1 MAQGKV
7 EICGVNTAKLPILKE
22 EEKEALFARIKA
34 GDAEAKEEYIKGNLR
49 LVLSVIKRFG
59 GSNENP
65 DDLFQIGAI
74 GLMKAIEKFDFSYEV
89 RFSTYAVPLVT
100 GEIRRFLRDDGMM
113 KVSRSIKESGWR
125 IKRSREKLE
134 QKLGRSV
141 TLQEL
146 ADDIGFLE
154 EEIALAIDAS
164 EEVTSIY
171 QTVYQSDGS
180 ELYLVD
186 KMADDAPEEEQLLNR
201 VTVQQLLE
209 MLDPKEQQLIRL
221 RYFDGKTQNAVADVM
236 GMTQVQVSRMEKKVL
251 HKMRLMYEKK

>member
-1 MAQGKV
+1 M
-7 EICGVNTAKLPILKE
+7 ELLLRAKNGD
-22 EEKEALFARIKA
+22 KEAGELLVQ
-34 GDAEAKEEYIKGNLR
+34 ENLG
-49 LVLSVIKRFG
+49 LVGSVVKRF
-59 GSNENP
+59 ENRGYDR

-125 IKRSREKLE
+125 VKKSREKLE

-141 TLQEL
+141 TMQEL
-146 ADDIGFLE
+146 ADDTGLSK
-154 EEIALAIDAS
+154 EEIALAIDAT

-171 QTVYQSDGS
+171 QTIYQSDGS

-186 KMADDAPEEEQLLNR
+186 KVADDAPEEEELLNR
-201 VTVQQLLE
+201 LTVQQLIG
-209 MLDPKEQQLIRL
+209 MLDPKEQQIIRL
-221 RYFDGKTQNAVADVM
+221 RYFEGKTQCNVADTM
-236 GMTQVQVSRMEKKVL
+236 GMTQVQVSRMEKKIL
-251 HKMRLMYEKK
+251 QKMRAMCGKI